1 MPLGA
6 ESASRKTDVHG
17 LRIIISGGP
26 GTGKSTLLAA
36 LASQGEV
43 CCEEVSRQVIREQKA
58 QDGRLLPWFNL
69 EPFAQECLRRMKMQL
84 AESKSHARVFFDRGF
99 PDVTGYMRHGGLTPP
114 DELRIASRAYS
125 PLVFFAPPW
134 REIFVNDTERP
145 QTYDVSLALSE
156 QIRRAYVEFGFRVID
171 LERTSIGNRVRQVLE
186 QIHVLTKAECTWA
199 A

>member
-6 ESASRKTDVHG
+6 ERASANRAVQG

-36 LASQGEV
+36 LARQGEV
-43 CCEEVSRQVIREQKA
+43 CYEEVSRQVIREQKA
-58 QDGRLLPWFNL
+58 QNGRLLPWFNL
-69 EPFAQECLRRMKMQL
+69 EPFAQECLGRMQAQL
-84 AESKSHARVFFDRGF
+84 LDSRQHDRAFFDRGL
-99 PDVTGYMRHGGLTPP
+99 PDVAGYMRHGGLTPP
-114 DELRIASRAYS
+114 ELRIASRAYS

-145 QTYDVSLALSE
+145 QTYDVSLALSA
-156 QIRRAYVEFGFRVID
+156 QIRRAYVEFGFRVIE
-171 LERTSIGNRVRQVLE
+171 LEKASVETRLDYVLE
-186 QIHVLTKAECTWA
+186 EIHLLKKADCTWA